1 FKTIKK
7 RSKESTTAN
16 PKLDQLAR
24 IMYEGIVR
32 CIKAKKAQDKE
43 KKVIFALDSARKLRK
58 DVL

>member
-1 FKTIKK
+1 
-7 RSKESTTAN
+7 
-16 PKLDQLAR
+16 
-24 IMYEGIVR
+24 MYEGIVR